1 MNTTQMNTPW
11 LLCPRPNSDAKLR
24 LFCFPYAGG
33 GDQVYR
39 KWADQLPEIVETYL
53 VQLPGRGS
61 RLLEKPFTN
70 LVDLSKSLAGAMLS
84 YLDKPFILFGH
95 SMGAMVSFE
104 LARQLRRGG
113 LQPLHIFA
121 SGCHAPQIPDS
132 SVLHDLPESELIRE
146 LHRLNGTPKE
156 VLENRELLSIIIPTL
171 RADCMVT
178 ETYVYTNEPPLNC
191 PITVFGGLRDPLVKR
206 EELDAWREQTNAS
219 FSLRM
224 LEGDHFFL
232 HTSTPVLLSSLSK
245 ELYQLASS
253 LE

>member
-1 MNTTQMNTPW
+1 MNTTQMKTPW
-11 LLCPRPNSDAKLR
+11 LLCPRPNSEAKLR

-70 LVDLSKSLAGAMLS
+70 LVELSKSLAGAILS
-84 YLDKPFILFGH
+84 YLDKPFIFFGH

-113 LQPLHIFA
+113 LEPMHIFA

-132 SVLHDLPESELIRE
+132 NVLHDLPESELVKE

-156 VLENRELLSIIIPTL
+156 VLENRELLSIILPAL
-171 RADCMVT
+171 RADCMMT
-178 ETYVYTNEPPLNC
+178 ETYVYTNEPPLSS

-206 EELDAWREQTNAS
+206 EELEAWREQTNAS

-245 ELYQLASS
+245 ELHQLASS